1 MMDITGTYT
10 FGASRDRVWDLLMDP
25 GVIASCIPG
34 CDRFEPDGDDRYRAR
49 LTVALAAVTGTY
61 DGLVVLSDK
70 VPLTSYRLTG
80 EGQGRPGFVK
90 GSSSITLRDEDGRT
104 VVDVT
109 ATVQTGGTIARVG
122 QRIIGAVSK
131 MMLDRFFGCLQ
142 AKLSGGPA
150 AGT

>member
-1 MMDITGTYT
+1 MDISGSYT
-10 FGASRDRVWDLLMDP
+10 FNAPRQRVWDLLMDP

-34 CDRFEPDGDDRYRAR
+34 CDRFDPDGEDRYRAR

-80 EGQGRPGFVK
+80 EGQGRAGFVK
-90 GSSSITLRDEDGRT
+90 GSSSITLRDDGDNA

-122 QRIIGAVSK
+122 QRVIGGVSK

-142 AKLSGGPA
+142 AKIN
-150 AGT
+150 